1 VRRMSIPLSIADVL
15 QVRPA
20 CKLGLKPRHKQW
32 ERYRA
37 RGFAPIALRCVAGR
51 SLELCELADFSMW
64 KSRSGQAVLGSNEF
78 DRADLRRRIWA
89 L

>member
-1 VRRMSIPLSIADVL
+1 VRRTSIPLSIAEVL

-37 RGFAPIALRCVAGR
+37 RGLVPIALRCVAGR
-51 SLELCELADFSMW
+51 SLEMCELVDFSIC
-64 KSRSGQAVLGSNEF
+64 KSRSGQPVLGSNEF
-78 DRADLRRRIWA
+78 DRDDLWRRIWA